1 MGQLHLSPH
10 AGAGRAATS
19 DDVNA
24 INPWIL
30 MTLAIL
36 GEIAGTSFLKLA
48 DGWERPWAWVG
59 VFAGFGLALLLL
71 GQLLKKMD
79 VSVVY
84 AIWSGFAI
92 ALIAVVG
99 VVVFGETISWRRAAG
114 LAATVI
120 GIVLLQLDSRTA

>member
-1 MGQLHLSPH
+1 MSQ
-10 AGAGRAATS
+10 
-19 DDVNA
+19 

-48 DGWERPWAWVG
+48 DGWTRPWAWLG
-59 VFAGFGLALLLL
+59 VAAGFGMAMGLLSVLL
-71 GQLLKKMD
+71 QKMD

-84 AIWSGFAI
+84 AIWSGVAI

-99 VVVFGETISWRRAAG
+99 VVVFHEAMSWKRAAG
-114 LAATVI
+114 LLATII
-120 GIVLLQLDSRTA
+120 GIVLLQLDTKTA